1 MQYAECAVPKCQAL
15 VTVGEKVGNRQSAG
29 EVALLSG
36 GQCCEHSAHCTV
48 LHCSLVDSAY
58 LPLGVQQ
65 FNAIHHTPILIEIEA
80 SINIIHISVE
90 DMMG

>member
-29 EVALLSG
+29 EVALLTG
-36 GQCCEHSAHCTV
+36 GQCILTTWC
-48 LHCSLVDSAY
+48 
-58 LPLGVQQ
+58 VQW

-80 SINIIHISVE
+80 SISIIHVCVE